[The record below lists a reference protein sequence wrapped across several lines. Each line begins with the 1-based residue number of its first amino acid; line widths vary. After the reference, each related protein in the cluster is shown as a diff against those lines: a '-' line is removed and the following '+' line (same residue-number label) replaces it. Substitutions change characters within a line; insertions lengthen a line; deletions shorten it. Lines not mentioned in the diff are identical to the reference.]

1 MKIILNSVNINILVG
16 QKAVQKR
23 YGPFNG
29 NNFNYPG
36 LNEKCKSNNYGI
48 FKERQHIMPLTA

>member
-1 MKIILNSVNINILVG
+1 MVG

-29 NNFNYPG
+29 NNFNYPNLIIMG
-36 LNEKCKSNNYGI
+36 YLRKDNILCLSLPKLIQI
-48 FKERQHIMPLTA
+48 FKLKLL